1 MKTQQKQCHKNSPK
15 IQQTWQKDASKIQ
28 QKMLQG
34 QTYFLIDYNSKIQ
47 VLGFLQNQKFQEYQ
61 IKGFENSW
69 ILGFKYFTI

>member
-1 MKTQQKQCHKNSPK
+1 MHKNATK
-15 IQQTWQKDASKIQ
+15 NQQTWKNDSSKIQ

-69 ILGFKYFTI
+69 ILGFKYSII